1 VTKNPPR
8 SERQGLASRANGA
21 KGRGPSSPEGKARSA
36 QNPRKHGL
44 TGEIDPTQAEQA
56 ETEELVARLRARYPD
71 NDPEQAMLKDRVVT
85 ATLRLN
91 RARALITETLEGMA
105 NSKKDW
111 RAAHKEQ
118 INKAVEDTQSLFE
131 AAFGRGP
138 PSRSLAKF
146 YAEQI
151 GLITNTSPPSRASM
165 TRLMQYAQ
173 RFRGERDRALTRLEA
188 MRKRVQ
194 THQQDTKTAAPDSEQ

>member
-1 VTKNPPR
+1 MTKRPPR
-8 SERQGLASRANGA
+8 SERQGQASRANGA

-36 QNPRKHGL
+36 QNARKHGL
-44 TGEIDPTQAEQA
+44 SGKMDPTQAEQA
-56 ETEELVARLRARYPD
+56 ELDKLIARLRARYPG
-71 NDPEQAMLKDRVVT
+71 NDPQQVMLKERVVT

-91 RARALITETLEGMA
+91 RARALITETLESMA
-105 NSKKDW
+105 DANKDW

-118 INKAVEDTQSLFE
+118 VDKAVEDTQSLFE
-131 AAFGRGP
+131 ATFGRGRP
-138 PSRSLAKF
+138 NRSLAKF

-165 TRLMQYAQ
+165 TRLMQYAP

-188 MRKRVQ
+188 MRKRAETNEEAV
-194 THQQDTKTAAPDSEQ
+194 TIGAPDVE

>member
-1 VTKNPPR
+1 MIKSPPR
-8 SERQGLASRANGA
+8 SERQGQASRANGA

-36 QNPRKHGL
+36 QNARKHGL

-91 RARALITETLEGMA
+91 RARALITETLEGIA

-118 INKAVEDTQSLFE
+118 INKAVEDTQVLFE
-131 AAFGRGP
+131 TAFGRGQP
-138 PSRSLAKF
+138 NRSLAKF
-146 YAEQI
+146 VAAQI
-151 GLITNTSPPSRASM
+151 GHITNPAPPSRASM
-165 TRLMQYAQ
+165 TRLMQYAR
-173 RFRGERDRALTRLEA
+173 RFRGERDRALARLEA
-188 MRKRVQ
+188 MRKSVLA
-194 THQQDTKTAAPDSEQ
+194 HQKDTKTAAQDSEQ

>member
-1 VTKNPPR
+1 MSKKPPR
-8 SERQGLASRANGA
+8 SARQGQASRANGA

-36 QNPRKHGL
+36 QNARKHGL
-44 TGEIDPTQAEQA
+44 TGEIDPTQAERA
-56 ETEELVARLRARYPD
+56 EVEKLIARLRARYPG
-71 NDPEQAMLKDRVVT
+71 NDPQQSILKDRVVT

-91 RARALITETLEGMA
+91 RARALITETLESMA
-105 NSKKDW
+105 DPNKDW

-118 INKAVEDTQSLFE
+118 ISKAVEDTQALFE
-131 AAFGRGP
+131 TAFGRGQ

-146 YAEQI
+146 YAKEVS
-151 GLITNTSPPSRASM
+151 LITNTSPPSRASM

-188 MRKRVQ
+188 MRKRADVGEQ
-194 THQQDTKTAAPDSEQ
+194 SSAPGVPNGT